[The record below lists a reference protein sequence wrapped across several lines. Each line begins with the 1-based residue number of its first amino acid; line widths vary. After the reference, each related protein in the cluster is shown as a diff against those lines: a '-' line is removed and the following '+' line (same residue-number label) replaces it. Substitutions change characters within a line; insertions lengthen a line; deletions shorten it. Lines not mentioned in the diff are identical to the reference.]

1 MKIQIVRHGN
11 QGKHRVTKHG
21 PALSY
26 PMFTLVT
33 GIVGRWRASSGVAL
47 MLARSSQLQNSSYK
61 LYRKDLSPHKSYTMN
76 INTVKTENGKVSC
89 ETAEGT
95 VVHININQRS
105 SLDCLLDTFRFFRD
119 MRISGE
125 KTMPS
130 STPACAAPLGFGVA
144 YFSLGVVSVMLAIIF
159 CVVPIDFGIF
169 YSGAHFWVGFSFIV
183 SGILNLVAYKFP
195 KKFWMTAA
203 LISIVVNFSVSIGGM
218 VVAVNDAQ
226 RLYWFGN
233 EQLLQS
239 CLIYM
244 SLLIMIWGVCLAIL
258 YMACKVK
265 SKSCCRSCKL
275 EQREQKYSP
284 SSCDVSSQRPLAA
297 DLCSEH
303 DSEYESDASLD
314 PDSSDFQKTV
324 DSLIEAIDQ
333 TLKVDEDSNSVPD
346 HAVHFED

>member
-1 MKIQIVRHGN
+1 MSRSH
-11 QGKHRVTKHG
+11 VTQDYIDRCTG
-21 PALSY
+21 C
-26 PMFTLVT
+26 LV
-33 GIVGRWRASSGVAL
+33 VAQFYE
-47 MLARSSQLQNSSYK
+47 AERSSWQ
-61 LYRKDLSPHKSYTMN
+61 SPHKSYTMN

-95 VVHININQRS
+95 VVHININQQS

-233 EQLLQS
+233 EQVCDDLLEASIKYYNRTPPPRYYNGYNSYNYDLSTCKDTIQRSNLLQS

-275 EQREQKYSP
+275 ERAEKDDELLKPHP
-284 SSCDVSSQRPLAA
+284 SDDIIIA
-297 DLCSEH
+297 
-303 DSEYESDASLD
+303 
-314 PDSSDFQKTV
+314 
-324 DSLIEAIDQ
+324 
-333 TLKVDEDSNSVPD
+333 
-346 HAVHFED
+346 